1 MGKDTFFKDMNTLIS
16 MTSRTQ
22 FCEWNKLIARELY
35 PSDYTD
41 TELRKLFKYTDIVY
55 RTLGAITYEV
65 DRENDSIL
73 VSIED
78 PKGQY
83 IRHERLSLFLRDF
96 LILRK
101 CKRGNY
107 RGAIRV
113 LQKVNYKDRRG
124 VNWHNII
131 LDYLRKNKK

>member
-1 MGKDTFFKDMNTLIS
+1 MEKETFFKDMATLMD

-35 PSDYTD
+35 PSDYSD
-41 TELRKLFKYTDIVY
+41 RELRKLFNYTNIVY
-55 RTLGAITYEV
+55 TSLGAITYEV

-78 PKGQY
+78 PAGRH
-83 IRHERLSLFLRDF
+83 IRHEKLSLFLRDF
-96 LILRK
+96 LILSK

-107 RGAIRV
+107 RGAVRV
-113 LQKVNYKDRRG
+113 LQRSVIKTVEELTG
-124 VNWHNII
+124 II
-131 LDYLRKNKK
+131 LF